1 MRKKF
6 THLIMKFKI
15 NDAVSFVHA
24 HLSQISFSN
33 FLNRRLVQFELY
45 PLRVKFADFYQR
57 ERSFKRIQRVLFW
70 DIDQDRHFIWRSFMK
85 PWDWKL
91 AWQDGNVPS
100 NDLIQALLGCGT
112 HHLGHF
118 KIVLC

>member
-33 FLNRRLVQFELY
+33 FLNRRLVQFSCIY
-45 PLRVKFADFYQR
+45 FASGLLTLTDAS
-57 ERSFKRIQRVLFW
+57 EAFKKGYSEVCLNIE
-70 DIDQDRHFIWRSFMK
+70 QDCNF
-85 PWDWKL
+85 
-91 AWQDGNVPS
+91 
-100 NDLIQALLGCGT
+100 T
-112 HHLGHF
+112 
-118 KIVLC
+118 

>member
-45 PLRVKFADFYQR
+45 PLRVKFADFHQR

-70 DIDQDRHFIWRSFMK
+70 DIEQDRHF
-85 PWDWKL
+85 
-91 AWQDGNVPS
+91 
-100 NDLIQALLGCGT
+100 T
-112 HHLGHF
+112 
-118 KIVLC
+118 